1 MEALRR
7 TEDALLAL
15 ALGVMALLPLLEVL
29 LRALW
34 RTGVPSGAPILQH
47 MTLAVAMLG
56 AAVAA
61 REGRLIALSN
71 APAAL
76 AGGARAWTRAL
87 GGMVTALVAALMAGV
102 SWIFLRTEWEAGRDW
117 FGGIPAWAIQWVMP
131 VGFALIALRALH
143 GAGDTAA
150 RRAAV
155 VGVAVALMALYIW
168 PPVHRMVML
177 AAGLGLLG
185 AAALAGGAVFAL
197 LGGTAMLLFWAR
209 DLPIASLAVDH
220 YRLVVNPALPA
231 IPLFTLT
238 GYLLAEGGAPMRLLA
253 VFEAL
258 FGLSGRGVALV
269 TLAVS
274 AFFAAFTGASGVT
287 VLTVGALLLPVLVA
301 SGHSRRSALGLV
313 TSAGALGVLLPP
325 SLPLILYGVVARV
338 PLQELFMRALPPAV
352 LMGLLVGSYALWAS
366 RRSALPMPRA
376 RPPLLAALRTA
387 RWELLL
393 PVLAFAALFGGW
405 ATPVEAAALSAAYAF
420 VIEVLVHR
428 SIGWGAELRGVL
440 RQCGLLVGGVLLIL
454 GVALGLTNFLADAQV
469 PDRLAA
475 LAVQVLPGR
484 AAFLLALNVALLL
497 VGCLMDVF
505 SATVVLVPLLLPLA
519 AAYGVDPVHLGI
531 IMLANMELGLLTPP
545 VGMNLFFAAQ
555 RFDVSLMQ
563 VARAAA
569 PYAAVMLLGVL
580 LITYIPALS
589 GSG

>member
-1 MEALRR
+1 MQALRR

-15 ALGVMALLPLLEVL
+15 ALGVMALMPLAEVL

-34 RTGVPSGAPILQH
+34 RTGVPGGVHILQH

-76 AGGARAWTRAL
+76 AGAARAWTRAL
-87 GGMVTALVAALMAGV
+87 GGLVTTLVASLLAAV

-117 FGGIPAWAIQWVMP
+117 FAGVPAWAIQWVMP

-143 GAGDTAA
+143 AAGDTVA
-150 RRAAV
+150 RRA
-155 VGVAVALMALYIW
+155 GVLCAAAALLALYVW
-168 PPVHRMVML
+168 PPVDRTL
-177 AAGLGLLG
+177 LGAAGL
-185 AAALAGGAVFAL
+185 AVIAVAALAGGAVFAL
-197 LGGTAMLLFWAR
+197 LGGTAMLLFWSR

-238 GYLLAEGGAPMRLLA
+238 GYLLAEGGAPTRLLA

-258 FGLSGRGVALV
+258 FGLRGRGVALV
-269 TLAVS
+269 SLLVC
-274 AFFAAFTGASGVT
+274 AFFAALTGASGVA

-313 TSAGALGVLLPP
+313 ASAGALGVLLPP

-338 PLQELFMRALPPAV
+338 PLQELFVRALPAAV
-352 LMGLLVGSYALWAS
+352 LMGALVGSYALWSA
-366 RRSALPMPRA
+366 RRAALPMPRS
-376 RPPLLAALRTA
+376 RPPLGAALHTA

-393 PVLAFAALFGGW
+393 PVLAFTALFGGW
-405 ATPVEAAALSAAYAF
+405 ATPVEAAALTAVYAF
-420 VIEVLVHR
+420 VVEVFIHR
-428 SIGWGAELRGVL
+428 SIGWGAEMRRVMGE
-440 RQCGLLVGGVLLIL
+440 CGLLVGSVLLIL

-469 PDRLAA
+469 PDRLVEWAA
-475 LAVQVLPGR
+475 HALPSR
-484 AAFLLALNVALLL
+484 AAFLLALNVLLL
-497 VGCLMDVF
+497 GVGCLMDVF

-519 AAYGVDPVHLGI
+519 AHYGVDPIHLGV
-531 IMLANMELGLLTPP
+531 IMLANLELGLLTPP
-545 VGMNLFFAAQ
+545 VGMNLFFTAQ
-555 RFDVSLMQ
+555 RFDVSLGQ
-563 VARAAA
+563 AALAVA
-569 PYAAVMLLGVL
+569 PYVAVMAAGVL
-580 LITYIPALS
+580 LITYLP
-589 GSG
+589 GFGGG